1 MTSLV
6 AYDENGR
13 RIGQSHH
20 NATIPDETVARIRE
34 LHEEHGWG
42 YRRIAKHLALR
53 WQTVA
58 KIALYKRRVALPAAW
73 KRPRRAATNGQAAGT
88 SPG

>member
-1 MTSLV
+1 MIALV

-42 YRRIAKHLALR
+42 YRRIAKHLGLR

-73 KRPRRAATNGQAAGT
+73 KRPRRAAATGSPAA
-88 SPG
+88 

>member
-1 MTSLV
+1 MIALV

-42 YRRIAKHLALR
+42 YRRIAKHLGLR

-58 KIALYKRRVALPAAW
+58 KIARYQRRAALPAAW
-73 KRPRRAATNGQAAGT
+73 RRPRGAPATGSPAA
-88 SPG
+88 